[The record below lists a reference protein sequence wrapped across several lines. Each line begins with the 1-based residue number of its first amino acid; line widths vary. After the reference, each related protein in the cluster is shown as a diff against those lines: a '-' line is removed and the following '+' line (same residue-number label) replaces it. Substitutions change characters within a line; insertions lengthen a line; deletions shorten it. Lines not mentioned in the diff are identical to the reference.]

1 MYTVNLIERETS
13 KTAVENYASGF
24 ETYGEAREWAD
35 RHEMEFRACGW
46 TAVVA
51 EMAE

>member
-1 MYTVNLIERETS
+1 MWTINLIERETS
-13 KTAVENYASGF
+13 RTAVSDYASGF
-24 ETYGEAREWAD
+24 ASYEEARAWAD

-51 EMAE
+51 VMAE